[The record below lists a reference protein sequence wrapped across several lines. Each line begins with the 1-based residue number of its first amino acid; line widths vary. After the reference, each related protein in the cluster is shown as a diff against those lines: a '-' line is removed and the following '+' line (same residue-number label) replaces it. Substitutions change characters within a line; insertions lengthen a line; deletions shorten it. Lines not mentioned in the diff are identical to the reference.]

1 MLNRDFQDLMLQL
14 QCVSPILK
22 SVDSMA
28 LRKVVRFRL
37 DPFEYVDYLDLSILK
52 WTAVMGVTG
61 GWWRRD
67 HVGIRHMHHQEIFAN
82 DCDICCKEPT
92 MQLWLHFSSL
102 SDFPEFHL
110 VLEAPNAEVCT
121 IRPWEDSKASSL
133 MAPMDI
139 SMEVPPVLWMVASWD
154 GSENGEFATE
164 SRDIIGLT
172 TRDRTIISQLY
183 PYYLDLFGYIPI
195 CTWE

>member
-1 MLNRDFQDLMLQL
+1 MNGCDGCDGRM
-14 QCVSPILK
+14 
-22 SVDSMA
+22 
-28 LRKVVRFRL
+28 
-37 DPFEYVDYLDLSILK
+37 E
-52 WTAVMGVTG
+52 TG
-61 GWWRRD
+61 SCRNPTYAPNESGKATCF
-67 HVGIRHMHHQEIFAN
+67 QEIFAN
-82 DCDICCKEPT
+82 DCDICCKETT

-102 SDFPEFHL
+102 FDFPTFMFPEFHL

-164 SRDIIGLT
+164 SRDIIGFT

-183 PYYLDLFGYIPI
+183 PYYLDISQFAHENRDIIGI
-195 CTWE
+195 